1 MLRLKKRRTQALILL
16 ALAAGVL
23 IFLIQD
29 HFSELSYKT
38 RWQDLGM
45 SEPKHQIVLE
55 PQQQQRVPEPQ
66 TSALPQRLLVPCFA
80 NASVANVSGFSAQPR
95 HIQDFLLYKHCR
107 HFPILQSAPA
117 NKCTGFPG
125 GVGPVFLLLAIK
137 SSPKNY
143 ERRDLIRRTWGQ
155 EREVNG
161 ATIRRLFLVGTEP
174 RFLEAQK
181 VNWLL
186 AMEAQAHGD
195 ILQWDFHDTF
205 FNLTLKQVLFL
216 EWQAVQCPDVSFI
229 FNGDDD
235 IFAHTDNMVVYL
247 QGNRADKH
255 LFVGYVISNV
265 GPIRVP
271 QSKYFVPE
279 LVMKENK
286 YPPYCGGGG
295 ILMSKFTTGAI
306 RHASHVIPLFPID
319 DVYLGMCLERE
330 GLAPAR
336 HMGVRV
342 TGIQSPSP
350 RIGSFNPCFYQ
361 DLLLVHRFLP
371 YEMLLMWDAIKN
383 PDLECSKSILYTPS
397 N

>member
-1 MLRLKKRRTQALILL
+1 MPRLKKRCSQALILL
-16 ALAAGVL
+16 ALAVGVL
-23 IFLIQD
+23 IFLFQD
-29 HFSELSYKT
+29 HSSELFYET
-38 RWQDLGM
+38 HWQDLGM
-45 SEPKHQIVLE
+45 SEPQHQIVLE
-55 PQQQQRVPEPQ
+55 PQQQQRVPETQPP
-66 TSALPQRLLVPCFA
+66 ALPQRLLVPCFA
-80 NASVANVSGFSAQPR
+80 NASVANMSGFSAQPR

-107 HFPILQSAPA
+107 DFLILQNAPP
-117 NKCTGFPG
+117 NKCTGSPG
-125 GVGPVFLLLAIK
+125 GLGPVFLLLAIK

-174 RFLEAQK
+174 NGLEARK

-216 EWQAVQCPDVSFI
+216 EWRAVQCPDASFI

-247 QGNRADKH
+247 QDNKADKH
-255 LFVGYVISNV
+255 LFVGYVIRNV

-271 QSKYFVPE
+271 WSKYFVPE

-295 ILMSKFTTGAI
+295 ILMSQFTTGAI
-306 RHASHVIPLFPID
+306 RRASHVIPLFPID

-330 GLAPAR
+330 GLAPAT
-336 HMGVRV
+336 HMGIRV
-342 TGIQSPSP
+342 AGIQPPSP

-371 YEMLLMWDAIKN
+371 YEMLLMWDALKN
-383 PDLECSKSILYTPS
+383 SDLECSKVSIIQPK
-397 N
+397 